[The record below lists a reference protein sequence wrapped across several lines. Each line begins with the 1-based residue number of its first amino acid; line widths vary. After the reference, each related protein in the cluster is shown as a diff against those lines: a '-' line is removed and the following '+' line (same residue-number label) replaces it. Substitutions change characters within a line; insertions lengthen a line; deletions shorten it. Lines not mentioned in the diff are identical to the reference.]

1 MKKAYKKFKYSAETE
16 DTVIARANT
25 LEEVENIARKQMFL
39 YKLINTRV
47 TIFEKDTA
55 VKTITL

>member
-1 MKKAYKKFKYSAETE
+1 MKKAYKMFKYSAEIG
-16 DTVIARANT
+16 DAVIARAKT

>member
-1 MKKAYKKFKYSAETE
+1 MKKAYKMFKYSAETG
-16 DTVIARANT
+16 DGVIARAKT

-47 TIFEKDTA
+47 TIFEK
-55 VKTITL
+55 IPQ